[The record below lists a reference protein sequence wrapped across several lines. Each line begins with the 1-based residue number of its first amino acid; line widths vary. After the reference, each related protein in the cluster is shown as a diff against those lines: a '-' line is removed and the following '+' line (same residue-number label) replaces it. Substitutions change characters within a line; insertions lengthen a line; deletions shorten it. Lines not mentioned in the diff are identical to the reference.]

1 MNLLGTW
8 IKKFSKIDIYLSSL
22 PEKRR
27 YSAYHRDITV
37 PDWMFGLFFAA
48 RPPRGDARLGEAG
61 ARVARARD
69 SGGSHGDTV
78 ASVTSA
84 DTFACQTCAVT
95 RPIKVCLETESVL
108 ASYRIQLFYTVTC
121 DCIFVADKS
130 MCIANSQKL
139 VMHCL
144 YKEQKYRNCISKNII
159 IIYF

>member
-1 MNLLGTW
+1 MYANQKDKRFWVWLVGFIDGSETICCNSGPFRWCMIPTLNIITSRYVLMSMRSR
-8 IKKFSKIDIYLSSL
+8 IDIQYSKIDIYLSSL

-27 YSAYHRDITV
+27 YTAYHRAITV
-37 PDWMFGLFFAA
+37 PDRMFGLFSAA

-108 ASYRIQLFYTVTC
+108 AS
-121 DCIFVADKS
+121 
-130 MCIANSQKL
+130 
-139 VMHCL
+139 
-144 YKEQKYRNCISKNII
+144 
-159 IIYF
+159 

>member
-1 MNLLGTW
+1 MQ
-8 IKKFSKIDIYLSSL
+8 IKKTKDFGFGWFIDGCETICYNQRPFWRCMIDTNIITSRYVLVTMRSRIDIQYSSIDIYFRSL

-27 YSAYHRDITV
+27 YPAYHRAITV
-37 PDWMFGLFFAA
+37 PDRMFGLSSAA
-48 RPPRGDARLGEAG
+48 RPPRGDARLGEAA

-108 ASYRIQLFYTVTC
+108 ASYWI
-121 DCIFVADKS
+121 
-130 MCIANSQKL
+130 
-139 VMHCL
+139 
-144 YKEQKYRNCISKNII
+144 
-159 IIYF
+159 

>member
-1 MNLLGTW
+1 MLVSMRSR
-8 IKKFSKIDIYLSSL
+8 IDIQYSKIDIYFSSL

-27 YSAYHRDITV
+27 YTAYHRDITV
-37 PDWMFGLFFAA
+37 PDRMFGLCSAA

-108 ASYRIQLFYTVTC
+108 AS
-121 DCIFVADKS
+121 
-130 MCIANSQKL
+130 
-139 VMHCL
+139 
-144 YKEQKYRNCISKNII
+144 
-159 IIYF
+159 

>member
-1 MNLLGTW
+1 MRSR
-8 IKKFSKIDIYLSSL
+8 IDIQYSKIDIYLSSL

-37 PDWMFGLFFAA
+37 PDRMFGLCSAA

-95 RPIKVCLETESVL
+95 RPIKVCLADGECIGLILDTIISRSIV
-108 ASYRIQLFYTVTC
+108 IC
-121 DCIFVADKS
+121 DCIFVTDKS

-139 VMHCL
+139 VLHCL
-144 YKEQKYRNCISKNII
+144 YKEQKYRNCIFKII
-159 IIYF
+159 IIYYF